1 MIENARMKFL
11 PRALAI
17 ALLPLMSLPTSAADK
32 EEIRRAVE
40 EGRAQP
46 LSDILATV
54 QAQHP
59 GRVLDVDLDRR
70 FDGLLVYEIELL
82 GTDHRQIEIHVDA
95 GSGAILDRATAPDR
109 AFLPLAPLLHD
120 AVARYP
126 GSVLDVEMEN
136 GVYQVEIVRADG
148 VHDYLVV
155 DPVHGGIVRD
165 DQRASMMQ
173 HVLSMPEMLARVQAV
188 HPGTVIEVELERGPE
203 GSHYYELD
211 IEDEHGRMIELKVD
225 AVDGRIVRVEG
236 SP

>member
-1 MIENARMKFL
+1 MKISSFAF
-11 PRALAI
+11 ALTLSS
-17 ALLPLMSLPTSAADK
+17 LLSLPTFAADH
-32 EEIRRAVE
+32 EEIRRAVD

-46 LSDILATV
+46 LSKILAAV
-54 QAQHP
+54 QARHG

-82 GTDHRQIEIHVDA
+82 DADQRQIEIHVDA
-95 GSGAILDRATAPDR
+95 GSGAILDHAARADS
-109 AFLPLAPLLHD
+109 AFLPMAQLLRA
-120 AVARYP
+120 AVARHP
-126 GSVLDVEMEN
+126 GSVLDVELEN
-136 GVYQVEIVRADG
+136 GVYQVEIMRADG

-155 DPVHGGIVRD
+155 DPLSGDIARD

-173 HVLSMPEMLARVQAV
+173 HVLPMPEMLERVQAL
-188 HPGTVIEVELERGPE
+188 HPGTVIEVELEREPE

-236 SP
+236 GP